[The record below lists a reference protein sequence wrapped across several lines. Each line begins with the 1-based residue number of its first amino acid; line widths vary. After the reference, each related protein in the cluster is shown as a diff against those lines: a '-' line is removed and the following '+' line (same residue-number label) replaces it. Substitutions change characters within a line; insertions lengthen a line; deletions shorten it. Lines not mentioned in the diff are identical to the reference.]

1 MPPTLARQGGL
12 EGAPARSL
20 ARLHQLGP
28 VPPKPRASPAK
39 PFPSAIAGYAAPRS
53 RVAAQA
59 GGLWHVRS
67 TDGSE
72 ISPPCRRAVQL
83 PAALRRSHAERLSP
97 IQHASAR

>member
-72 ISPPCRRAVQL
+72 ISLPCRPPVQL
-83 PAALRRSHAERLSP
+83 PSALLQTPPQPLPRIP
-97 IQHASAR
+97 